1 MEFCQS
7 EKMGTLGVR
16 AVKKLSNFKSKVCF
30 RWFWA
35 KIKLIIPKSRV
46 HRKDQYKTVVTILYP
61 KKNQIILCLWLKSR
75 LFAKQI
81 IIRIVMIHLGIR
93 MLYSLWYSINVHY
106 HNLLY
111 LLKGR
116 NGKHY
121 EGQISHIIDF
131 KVFISQSHDGRDL
144 FF

>member
-30 RWFWA
+30 GWFWA

-61 KKNQIILCLWLKSR
+61 KKKSNHFMSLTEVPIICK
-75 LFAKQI
+75 AD
-81 IIRIVMIHLGIR
+81 
-93 MLYSLWYSINVHY
+93 Y
-106 HNLLY
+106 HQD
-111 LLKGR
+111 R
-116 NGKHY
+116 NDSPGHKDAL
-121 EGQISHIIDF
+121 QPVI
-131 KVFISQSHDGRDL
+131 L
-144 FF
+144 N